1 MGVDVLRTYEPS
13 RIIFSSELKTP
24 ANLRGHQSR
33 IRKRKSV
40 LEAWERVV
48 STSGTRAARAK
59 VKVDKQSISG

>member
-13 RIIFSSELKTP
+13 RIIFSSGLKTP
-24 ANLRGHQSR
+24 ANMRGHQSR

-48 STSGTRAARAK
+48 STSGTLPARAR
-59 VKVDKQSISG
+59 VKVDALVT

>member
-24 ANLRGHQSR
+24 ANLRGHQSH

-48 STSGTRAARAK
+48 STSGTRAGVRE
-59 VKVDKQSISG
+59 KVDKQSISG